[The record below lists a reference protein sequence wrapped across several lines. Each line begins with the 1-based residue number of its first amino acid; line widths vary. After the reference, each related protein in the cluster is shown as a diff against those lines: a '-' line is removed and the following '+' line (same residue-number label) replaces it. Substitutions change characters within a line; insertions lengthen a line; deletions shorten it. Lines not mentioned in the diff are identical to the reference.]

1 MIVVTIVA
9 SDGMSDREAI
19 ADPAP
24 VEVAVD
30 PKYLLHLASPSPTP
44 KVEATNE
51 DLVLGRS
58 YL

>member
-9 SDGMSDREAI
+9 SDGMSDRKAI

-30 PKYLLHLASPSPTP
+30 PKYLASPPPTP
-44 KVEATNE
+44 QVEATNE